1 MVTVPEITKRVYR
14 EHIARYGEPDLAL
27 MYDKS
32 TVPQGRPLP
41 LEQVLVM
48 CWRPSKDVDITTF
61 ATVGMSS
68 RLVPGTSVRLELH
81 FSIQG
86 RVEEPTERSATQFLA
101 NMANYPWDH
110 QRALDWWHTLVN
122 PGPIPGF
129 PNCSS
134 ILLHPRFTPEGWD
147 HIHFNNGEVVRIL
160 NAVPITEAER
170 SLAATSRQT
179 LLDYWSENDTWIF
192 SDRGQCRG

>member
-1 MVTVPEITKRVYR
+1 MTPIPDITKHVYR

-27 MYDKS
+27 MYDK
-32 TVPQGRPLP
+32 TTAPAGRALP

-48 CWRPSKDVDITTF
+48 CWRPDEDVGITTF

-68 RLVPGTSVRLELH
+68 RLVPGTPVRLELH
-81 FSIQG
+81 FSIEG
-86 RVEEPTERSATQFLA
+86 HVEERVERAATRFLA

-129 PNCSS
+129 PHCSS
-134 ILLHPRFTPEGWD
+134 ILFHPRFTPDGWD
-147 HIHFNNGEVVRIL
+147 HLHFEDKVVHIL
-160 NAVPITEAER
+160 NAVPITERER
-170 SLAATSRQT
+170 SLVASSRQD
-179 LLDYWSENDTWIF
+179 LLDYWSDSDVWIF
-192 SDRGQCRG
+192 SDRTL